1 MKQENSNQIEDNDKK
16 NIYLSNKLEEIT
28 NNNKDLAQKLK
39 AKDKIINKMDD
50 ESAEKNHIIAKLK

>member
-1 MKQENSNQIEDNDKK
+1 
-16 NIYLSNKLEEIT
+16 LEEIT

-50 ESAEKNHIIAKLK
+50 ESVEKNHIITKLR